1 MQPDDTL
8 VPMVQ
13 GSLEPWMRYSEDP
26 RYIAR
31 APSGFCGPPSMCR
44 GRSGRRASISGGG
57 VHAGHSFFADICL
70 TPDQVN
76 PGATDT
82 DAVAHR
88 PAVALYQKQELVR
101 RIDDTRAGALLAV
114 IVDELLLEFRIERGM
129 RGPADIFL
137 LTRGLLRLDRR
148 QQRTPLLV

>member
-1 MQPDDTL
+1 MRMQPEDTL

-13 GSLEPWMRYSEDP
+13 GSLEPWMRYNEEP

-57 VHAGHSFFADICL
+57 VHAGHSFFAEICL

-76 PGATDT
+76 PG
-82 DAVAHR
+82 R
-88 PAVALYQKQELVR
+88 PTPMPYRIALPFSC
-101 RIDDTRAGALLAV
+101 TRYRNLLGV
-114 IVDELLLEFRIERGM
+114 STTIV
-129 RGPADIFL
+129 PAPSL
-137 LTRGLLRLDRR
+137 
-148 QQRTPLLV
+148 P